1 MTASNNHPLSMPRSK
16 FPKALAAAGL
26 AAVLVGC
33 GSSNSTSTNTGS
45 NPETPPTT
53 ASTSTQE
60 DQRTAI
66 MNAVTAVQP
75 AVEAVTDTA
84 TDEVV
89 KAADEAVAALQTALT
104 NAKGL
109 SEDDPDVASARE
121 KLTTLTK
128 SLADAKASRMTAIEE
143 MEAAAA
149 MARQEEQRTAIMNA
163 VTAVQT
169 AVAAVTDTAT
179 DEVVMAAEE
188 AIDALETAIRDS
200 SDQPGVDIE
209 VERDLALANLPT
221 LKQSLADAKAS
232 RMAARGEMEA
242 AAMARQEAQRM
253 AIMDAVTAVQTAVE
267 VVTDTATDEVVMA
280 ADEAVAALQTALANA
295 ADLSAE
301 DTDVADAQ
309 ETLDMLTESLGT
321 SKDSRMAYMEAAA
334 MTRQGAQR
342 TAIMDAV
349 TAVQTA
355 VEAVTDTA
363 TDEVVMAADEAVAAL
378 QTALAN
384 AADLSA
390 EDTDVADAQETLDML
405 TESLGTSK
413 DSRMAYM
420 EAAAMTRQEEQT
432 MAIMDAVTALRTAVE
447 AVTDPATATDEMVMT
462 ADEAVAALETALAN
476 AEDLAEDDV
485 ARDQETLD
493 MLTESLDDA
502 KTSLMAHRE
511 DMAREEQRTAI
522 TTAEAEA
529 RTAVAAVTTGAS
541 DEVVA
546 DADAAVAALE
556 AAIKNGTDI
565 DVDVALSE
573 LTALKVSLGIAKD
586 SRTTTGEEREMAEQD
601 RQRMAITTA
610 EAEARTAIAAV
621 TDDASDEVVMAAKDA
636 VAALEAA
643 IESADEDLAT
653 DDIDLEAIKG
663 SLDTAKDDRM
673 EAQRTAIT
681 DAVMAVRTAVG
692 AVTDTATDEVVMA
705 AEEAV
710 AALEVALEN
719 GTALAENNVD
729 VASAQGTLDTIKGSL
744 ATAKDSRMAYMEAAV
759 TTRQEAQRMAITGAV
774 TAAQTAVDAVM
785 DTATDAVVKEAEDA
799 VAALQTALANAEDL
813 AEDDDDVESA
823 QDTLT
828 TLTDSLATAKD
839 SLMAYR
845 EVEGMKDM
853 AERAAGTAETTAQ
866 TRVKALNKYS
876 TGADQQAAES
886 ALIALRE
893 AYEALPG
900 NEEGADED
908 DITTYEGYKDNY
920 DTLNADLRQNEE
932 ERTELMQRND
942 LASRW
947 ISAMDQWNDNHTISL
962 QLNRT
967 DIHNPENDHVIG
979 EYSSIEISAFQSDG
993 MTKFVNLPI
1002 GMGTPDGW
1010 KAGRFEIDSGQ
1021 SLKIFTNRSDNFSS
1035 LDVTDKWEEFWG
1047 TDNNRGTGTDLR
1059 RTAVNSATDMEMS
1072 KYFEERYH
1080 KYAFGKS
1087 YVDILRGAS
1096 NASVTGEEAQEV
1108 IRIAEGGTSAI
1119 HYTDLDLGDFDLREN
1134 KMLKI
1139 GTADDSDP
1147 IANVVG
1153 QSDLDLGDVELFGQE
1168 VTLSCTVLDSGGTAV
1183 SSGGGCQVSLSK
1195 EGFIEVTR
1203 AAITATGAPSTT
1215 ETGLE
1220 DGIAY
1225 LNLTTDDTRAALNEA
1240 TISLMR
1246 PDSEYTV
1253 MGYWMDEEGS
1263 IYNVDTFATARYGP
1277 AGETGIT
1284 DNTRQLTGSA
1294 TYNGD
1299 AVGVYVLNA
1308 PMEGYEMEMDLYNGE
1323 FEAAVELTAS
1333 FNTENDSGFTVEG
1346 TIDNFMSLTDTEDHD
1361 LADWTL
1367 ILSESTTNNSNG
1379 SFTGTTAAESPMGDD
1394 AGIGDWQGQFYGKD
1408 NLDTSGTTD
1417 DHPLAVV
1424 GDFSGDFGNSNRAV
1438 GVFSAEKTEE

>member
-60 DQRTAI
+60 DQSTVIRT
-66 MNAVTAVQP
+66 
-75 AVEAVTDTA
+75 
-84 TDEVV
+84 
-89 KAADEAVAALQTALT
+89 
-104 NAKGL
+104 
-109 SEDDPDVASARE
+109 
-121 KLTTLTK
+121 
-128 SLADAKASRMTAIEE
+128 
-143 MEAAAA
+143 
-149 MARQEEQRTAIMNA
+149 A

-267 VVTDTATDEVVMA
+267 VVTDTATDEMVMT
-280 ADEAVAALQTALANA
+280 ADEAVAALQTALDN
-295 ADLSAE
+295 AE
-301 DTDVADAQ
+301 DLAEDDNDVASAQ

-378 QTALAN
+378 QTALEN
-384 AADLSA
+384 A
-390 EDTDVADAQETLDML
+390 EDLAEDDDDVASAQETLTML
-405 TESLGTSK
+405 TESLATRN
-413 DSRMAYM
+413 DSRMTAM
-420 EAAAMTRQEEQT
+420 EAAAMARQEAQRT
-432 MAIMDAVTALRTAVE
+432 AIMDAVTAVRTAVE

-541 DEVVA
+541 DEVVMAA
-546 DADAAVAALE
+546 DDAVAALE
-556 AAIKNGTDI
+556 AAIENGTDIDVI

-586 SRTTTGEEREMAEQD
+586 SRTTTGEAREMAEQD

-621 TDDASDEVVMAAKDA
+621 TDDASDEVVMAADEA

-643 IESADEDLAT
+643 LESGAEDLAT

-1002 GMGTPDGW
+1002 GMGTPDDW

-1047 TDNNRGTGTDLR
+1047 TDNNRDTGTDLR

-1139 GTADDSDP
+1139 GTATDSDP

-1168 VTLSCTVLDSGGTAV
+1168 VTLSCTVLDNGTPV

-1203 AAITATGAPSTT
+1203 AAITATGEPSTT

-1284 DNTRQLTGSA
+1284 DDTRQLTGSA